1 MKILHYRDSFESSN
15 SYFSSAMFNHLKWK
29 LIYAHKIL
37 LSQNDIFRL
46 KMTNFRSKISISKKS
61 TKIHSRP
68 EFSDFFSNW
77 VCIQL
82 SNIACGIS
90 NIHKLLWTDII
101 SYNIIFRHDLKKV
114 SSFKFTSSFSFADWS
129 ANQKVKL
136 TVSGNF
142 SITAPVFLL
151 KLIIFGLNFGTA
163 VNYDWSVM
171 RVTWFP
177 VWA

>member
-1 MKILHYRDSFESSN
+1 
-15 SYFSSAMFNHLKWK
+15 MFNHLKWK

-101 SYNIIFRHDLKKV
+101 SYNIIFRQDLKKD
-114 SSFKFTSSFSFADWS
+114 SSIKFTSSFIRWYVGQSESRINGQAETFWLLPLHNMYFYWNWSFLD
-129 ANQKVKL
+129 
-136 TVSGNF
+136 
-142 SITAPVFLL
+142 
-151 KLIIFGLNFGTA
+151 
-163 VNYDWSVM
+163 
-171 RVTWFP
+171 
-177 VWA
+177 

>member
-1 MKILHYRDSFESSN
+1 MLTK
-15 SYFSSAMFNHLKWK
+15 SYSP
-29 LIYAHKIL
+29 
-37 LSQNDIFRL
+37 
-46 KMTNFRSKISISKKS
+46 KMTFFVWKWRIFGLKFPFRKNRQKFILDRNFRI
-61 TKIHSRP
+61 
-68 EFSDFFSNW
+68 FFSNW